1 MLNQQMEKHLALAGV
16 CQAAALVQQIARKG
30 QYDEAA
36 FQASI
41 KTIVITES
49 DNTEEV
55 FGGVGEVKLGLQT
68 LTRQLGNTPEEKDAE
83 VTRYIASIL
92 GLERKL
98 NKNRSRMQDLGDRIS
113 NLQRQQEH
121 LGLFDHQMLSNLASV
136 YTDVVSPAGPKIQ
149 VAGNPTQ
156 LQQSANQQK
165 VRALLLAGVRAAVLW
180 RQLGGQRRQI
190 LFNRRKVLA
199 AAQQMLQ
206 TINQLH

>member
-1 MLNQQMEKHLALAGV
+1 MLNPQMEKHLALAGV

-30 QYDEAA
+30 HYDEPSYLS
-36 FQASI
+36 SI
-41 KTIVITES
+41 QSIVITDSE
-49 DNTEEV
+49 NTEQV
-55 FGGVGEVKLGLQT
+55 FGSVSAVRLGMQT
-68 LTRQLGNTPEEKDAE
+68 LAKQLGNTPEEKDAE

-98 NKNRSRMQDLGDRIS
+98 NKNKKRMQDLADRIGQ
-113 NLQRQQEH
+113 LQRQQSH
-121 LGLFDHQMLSNLASV
+121 LDLFDNQMLSNLASV
-136 YTDVVSPAGPKIQ
+136 YSDVVSPAGPKIQ

-156 LQQSANQQK
+156 LQQASNQQK